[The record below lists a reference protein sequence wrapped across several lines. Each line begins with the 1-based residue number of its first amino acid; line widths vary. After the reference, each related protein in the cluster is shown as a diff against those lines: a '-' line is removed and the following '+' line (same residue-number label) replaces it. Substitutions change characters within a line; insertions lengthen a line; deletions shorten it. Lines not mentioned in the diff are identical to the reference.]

1 MIQAIFFD
9 LNGTLLD
16 DYPYNIRAFQ
26 MVFERLG
33 LSIPHERIDALLG
46 KPTSHI
52 IEQILTESGIEADW
66 TRLAGEKVAN
76 YAEITAGKD
85 LFFPDAR
92 ETLAFLK
99 ENYRLGLF
107 TGVTRRQVDMLGDFL
122 DFFERIV
129 AGEEAIRPKP
139 APDTLL
145 HMADQM
151 GLEPAECAYVG
162 DMPKDMTLARNA
174 GMAAIGLQNRMFPA
188 EALLE
193 GGATVVIRALGE
205 LKELPLLR
213 RSTKSTGHD
222 SSTE

>member
-1 MIQAIFFD
+1 MIRAIFFD

-16 DYPYNIRAFQ
+16 DYAYNIRAFQ

-33 LSIPHERIDALLG
+33 LSVPHERIDALLG

-52 IEQILTESGIEADW
+52 IERILTQSGIQADW
-66 TRLAGEKVAN
+66 PRLAGEKVAN
-76 YAEITAGKD
+76 YLKITAGKD
-85 LFFPDAR
+85 VFFPEAR

-99 ENYRLGLF
+99 GKYRLGLF
-107 TGVTRRQVDMLGDFL
+107 TGVTRKQVDMLGDFL

-162 DMPKDMTLARNA
+162 DMPQDMALARNA
-174 GMAAIGLQNRMFPA
+174 GMAAVGVENRMFSA

-193 GGATVVIRALGE
+193 GGATVVIRTLGE
-205 LKELPLLR
+205 LKGLPLFR
-213 RSTKSTGHD
+213 PSTKSSGHN
-222 SSTE
+222 SGEK